1 MLTAENNTTAEI
13 ISVPTTA
20 ESIDNLL
27 QKEWLLTNARGGY
40 ASSTVLCCNTRGYHG
55 LLVGSL
61 RPPAD
66 RIMALSAC
74 LDMVVCTEG
83 IFHLSA
89 FEFADGFAPDNFA
102 CIKKFRRDSGVHFD
116 YQFEHIE
123 LTKSVYLLHAADTVA
138 VVYEF
143 TTLKQPVDLIL
154 RPFIG
159 LRDFH
164 YLQKS
169 YADLSA
175 CWIEDQAALLVRHNI
190 PGSCELFLKCPG
202 ADFEN
207 DPQWWF
213 DFVYRK
219 DRERGQDFTEDLW
232 APGFFKTTVVR
243 PRKIVFC
250 AALRPGPDNIPP
262 TERPCSR
269 ALEFDVSDALKTL
282 LKKHES
288 TVEKG
293 LYHDKP
299 PRESAADNHPAL
311 LEAALSLAA
320 EQFIV
325 NCAPVPNTP
334 DQVHEPP
341 ATILAGFPWFLDW
354 GRDTFVALPGL
365 LLETGKFH
373 LAKAVLLRFA
383 NAAEQGII
391 PNRFD
396 DHAGTAHFNS
406 IDASL
411 WFVNAAFMYL
421 HTSGDTDGFAG
432 ELLPTI
438 TSIMDSYQEGTH
450 FGICA
455 DSDGLITG
463 GNEQTQL
470 TWMDARFEDRSF
482 TPRHGKAVEVNAL
495 WYNALCLTT
504 EFLSQRDTAA
514 AERIRLLADKVRDS
528 FCRLFWNAERGYLND
543 CILPDG
549 CVDSTIR
556 PNQIFAVSLPFS
568 PLTASQQKAVVD
580 TVQEHLLTP
589 YGLRTLTPA
598 DSRYQGRY
606 AGPQAQRDKAYHQGT
621 VWPYLIGPFVE
632 AYLKINNFS
641 PESRKQAWQFI
652 EPLTRH
658 LFEDGCL
665 GQVSEIFDGD
675 PPHTP
680 RGCIAQ
686 AWSVAALI
694 RAYKL
699 TA

>member
-1 MLTAENNTTAEI
+1 VLTAENNTTAEMF
-13 ISVPTTA
+13 SVPTTA
-20 ESIDNLL
+20 ESIDELL
-27 QKEWLLTNARGGY
+27 QKEWLLTNGRGGY
-40 ASSTVLCCNTRGYHG
+40 ASSTVLCCNTRRYHG

-74 LDMVVCTEG
+74 LDMVIHSEG

-89 FEFADGFAPDNFA
+89 FEFADRFAPDNFA

-116 YQFEHIE
+116 YQFEHVQ
-123 LTKSVYLLHAADTVA
+123 LTKSVYLLHTTDTVA

-143 TTLKQPVDLIL
+143 TVLKQPVDLIL
-154 RPFIG
+154 RPFMG

-175 CWIEDQAALLVRHNI
+175 CQLEDQAALLVRHNI
-190 PGSCELFLKCPG
+190 PGSCELLLKCPG

-232 APGFFKTTVVR
+232 APGFFRCRLDSPAQVVLWATLR
-243 PRKIVFC
+243 AAGNNERLDQNFDIRRSIAELRSRKKSIIDKSLSIKKKQSSIRRMPYGIET
-250 AALRPGPDNIPP
+250 AL
-262 TERPCSR
+262 
-269 ALEFDVSDALKTL
+269 A
-282 LKKHES
+282 
-288 TVEKG
+288 
-293 LYHDKP
+293 
-299 PRESAADNHPAL
+299 
-311 LEAALSLAA
+311 LAA
-320 EQFIV
+320 EAFIV
-325 NCAPVPNTP
+325 TA
-334 DQVHEPP
+334 DLSHEPP
-341 ATILAGFPWFLDW
+341 ATSDGPRATILAGFPWFFDW

-396 DHAGTAHFNS
+396 DRAGTAHFNS

-411 WFVNAAFMYL
+411 WFVNAAFQYL
-421 HTSGDTDGFAG
+421 HASGDTDGFAG

-438 TSIMDSYQEGTH
+438 TSIINSYREGTH

-470 TWMDARFEDRSF
+470 TWMDARSEDRSF
-482 TPRHGKAVEVNAL
+482 TPRHGKAIEVNAL
-495 WYNALCLTT
+495 WYNALCLTAG
-504 EFLSQRDTAA
+504 FLNEHAAAA
-514 AERIRLLADKVRDS
+514 AERIRLPADKVRDS

-568 PLTASQQKAVVD
+568 PLTAPQQKAVVD

-598 DSRYQGRY
+598 DTRYQGRY
-606 AGPQAQRDKAYHQGT
+606 TGPQTQRDQAYHQGT

-641 PESRKQAWQFI
+641 PEGKQQAWKFI

-686 AWSVAALI
+686 AWSVAELL

-699 TA
+699 IYG

>member
-20 ESIDNLL
+20 ESVDNLL
-27 QKEWLLTNARGGY
+27 QKEWLLTNGRGGY
-40 ASSTVLCCNTRGYHG
+40 AASTVLSCNTRRYHG
-55 LLVGSL
+55 LLVGTL
-61 RPPAD
+61 RPPAH

-74 LDMVVCTEG
+74 LDMVVCSEG
-83 IFHLSA
+83 IFNLSA
-89 FEFADGFAPDNFA
+89 FEFADRFAPDNFP
-102 CIKKFRRDSGVHFD
+102 CIKKFRRNCGVHFD
-116 YQFEHIE
+116 YQFEHVQ

-143 TTLKQPVDLIL
+143 TSLKEPVNLIL

-169 YADLSA
+169 SADLSA
-175 CWIEDQAALLVRHNI
+175 CRLEDKGTLLVRHNA
-190 PGSCELFLKCPG
+190 PVGCELRLNCPR

-232 APGFFKTTVVR
+232 APGFFRCRIDSPAQVVLW
-243 PRKIVFC
+243 
-250 AALRPGPDNIPP
+250 ATLRPGQNNQQIPRNFDIRRSIAQLHSRKKSIIDESLSIKKKQSSIRAMP
-262 TERPCSR
+262 TGIETTLALAADAFIATRESSHERR
-269 ALEFDVSDALKTL
+269 ATSDGPPATS
-282 LKKHES
+282 HES
-288 TVEKG
+288 
-293 LYHDKP
+293 
-299 PRESAADNHPAL
+299 R
-311 LEAALSLAA
+311 
-320 EQFIV
+320 
-325 NCAPVPNTP
+325 
-334 DQVHEPP
+334 
-341 ATILAGFPWFLDW
+341 ATILAGFPWFFDW

-365 LLETGKFH
+365 LLETGRFH

-383 NAAEQGII
+383 NAAEQGMI

-396 DHAGTAHFNS
+396 DRTGTAHFNS

-411 WFVNAAFMYL
+411 WFINTAFQYL
-421 HTSGDTDGFAG
+421 RTSGDTDGFTG

-438 TSIMDSYQEGTH
+438 TSIMDSYRHGTH
-450 FGICA
+450 FGIHA
-455 DSDGLITG
+455 DTDGLITG

-495 WYNALCLTT
+495 WYNALCLTA
-504 EFLSQRDTAA
+504 EFLTQRAPAA
-514 AERIRLLADKVRDS
+514 AAGSQLLADKVKDS
-528 FCRLFWNAERGYLND
+528 FRRLFWNAERGYLND

-549 CVDSTIR
+549 SVDSTIR

-568 PLTASQQKAVVD
+568 PLTPTQQKAVVD
-580 TVQEHLLTP
+580 NVQEHLLTP
-589 YGLRTLTPA
+589 YGLRTLSPA
-598 DSRYQGRY
+598 DSRYQGRCT
-606 AGPQAQRDKAYHQGT
+606 GPQAQRDRAYHQGT
-621 VWPYLIGPFVE
+621 VWPYLIGPFVQ

-641 PESRKQAWQFI
+641 PESRKQACQFI

-686 AWSVAALI
+686 AWSVAELL

-699 TA
+699 IYG